1 MVIFHRFFVCL
12 PEGRMEI
19 QWWSWRNNG
28 IYCIGNIRGIYKRII
43 HTYNVCI
50 SYNDFIRDVTEM
62 IVRIQVRIRE
72 RSWNGRTFQHGPAE
86 WKMSG
91 RTFQLGELC
100 IVIQPESLGFHIIQ
114 EIDDILVA
122 FGEQHLLI
130 IIDWVSPL
138 VIRYGVFS

>member
-1 MVIFHRFFVCL
+1 
-12 PEGRMEI
+12 
-19 QWWSWRNNG
+19 
-28 IYCIGNIRGIYKRII
+28 
-43 HTYNVCI
+43 
-50 SYNDFIRDVTEM
+50 
-62 IVRIQVRIRE
+62 
-72 RSWNGRTFQHGPAE
+72 
-86 WKMSG
+86 MSG